1 MKTMRTRIKELR
13 ARYDLTQDELA
24 KKVGVRRET
33 ILFIEKGNYNPSLKL
48 AHDIAKALQTTI
60 DDLFI
65 FEDSNKSSTSEGRQV
80 MVKSK
85 DRIGDEH

>member
-1 MKTMRTRIKELR
+1 MRTMQTKIKELR
-13 ARYDLTQDELA
+13 ARYDLTQEDLA

-60 DDLFI
+60 DELFI
-65 FEDSNKSSTSEGRQV
+65 FEDA
-80 MVKSK
+80 
-85 DRIGDEH
+85 

>member
-1 MKTMRTRIKELR
+1 MRTRIKELR

-48 AHDIAKALQTTI
+48 AHDIAKALKTTI
-60 DDLFI
+60 DNLFI
-65 FEDSNKSSTSEGRQV
+65 FEESNTVSTIKGKQTVVEST
-80 MVKSK
+80 